1 MDTFNL
7 PEIIRYRMLDSS
19 RFNKNKLDSY
29 FKDVW
34 IRFKS
39 GDIKGFNLIYCDH
52 IDFLY
57 SYGTK
62 MTADTEMVEDA
73 IQDLFLYLLSKK
85 ENLSNPDFVRYYLL
99 KAFKRI
105 LLKKIRNEKLWLKD
119 KDNDFFSFD
128 YSIEAD
134 AFSYDD
140 EKERKLVLIEELLE
154 QLDPRKKEIIFL
166 KFHSGLS
173 YDEIGDIVGIQS
185 SSVKKLVYR
194 TISSFRDIIKNKI
207 IGLFFLFSRSSNA
220 RK

>member
-1 MDTFNL
+1 MPNT
-7 PEIIRYRMLDSS
+7 S
-19 RFNKNKLDSY
+19 RLNKNKVDSY
-29 FKDVW
+29 WKDVW
-34 IRFKS
+34 MRFKS
-39 GDIKGFNLIYCDH
+39 GDVKAFELIYGDH

-62 MTADTEMVEDA
+62 MTANSEMVEDA

-85 ENLSNPDFVRYYLL
+85 DNLSDPDFVRYYLL

-105 LLKKIRNEKLWLKD
+105 LLEKIRKEKLWIKD

-128 YSIEAD
+128 YSIENES
-134 AFSYDD
+134 FSHDD

-194 TISSFRDIIKNKI
+194 TISSFRDILKNKM
-207 IGLFFLFSRSSNA
+207 IGLFFLFSKSSNV
-220 RK
+220 RNLN

>member
-7 PEIIRYRMLDSS
+7 PEIVIYRMPDTSLL
-19 RFNKNKLDSY
+19 NKNRVDSY
-29 FKDVW
+29 WKDVW
-34 IRFKS
+34 MRFKS
-39 GDIKGFNLIYCDH
+39 GDIKAFELIYGDH

-73 IQDLFLYLLSKK
+73 IQDLFLYLLTKRD
-85 ENLSNPDFVRYYLL
+85 NLSDPDFVRYYLL

-105 LLKKIRNEKLWLKD
+105 LLEKIRNEKLWLKD
-119 KDNDFFSFD
+119 KDDDFFSFD
-128 YSIEAD
+128 FSIEPE

-140 EKERKLVLIEELLE
+140 EKERKLVLVEELLE

-194 TISSFRDIIKNKI
+194 TISSFRDILKNKI
-207 IGLFFLFSRSSNA
+207 IGLFFLFSRSSSV

>member
-1 MDTFNL
+1 M
-7 PEIIRYRMLDSS
+7 
-19 RFNKNKLDSY
+19 
-29 FKDVW
+29 
-34 IRFKS
+34 RFKS
-39 GDIKGFNLIYCDH
+39 GEVKAFELIYADH

-73 IQDLFLYLLSKK
+73 IQDLFLYLLTKRD
-85 ENLSNPDFVRYYLL
+85 NLSDPDFVRYYLL

-105 LLKKIRNEKLWLKD
+105 LLEKIRNEKLWLKD
-119 KDNDFFSFD
+119 KDDDSFSFD
-128 YSIEAD
+128 YSIEPES
-134 AFSYDD
+134 FSHDD
-140 EKERKLVLIEELLE
+140 EKERKLVFIEELLE

-194 TISSFRDIIKNKI
+194 TISSFRDILKNKI
-207 IGLFFLFSRSSNA
+207 ITLFFLFSRYSNI
-220 RK
+220 RN

>member
-1 MDTFNL
+1 MA
-7 PEIIRYRMLDSS
+7 DSS
-19 RFNKNKLDSY
+19 LLNKNKVDSY
-29 FKDVW
+29 WKDVW
-34 IRFKS
+34 MRFKS
-39 GDIKGFNLIYCDH
+39 GDVKAFELIYGDH

-73 IQDLFLYLLSKK
+73 IQDLFLYLLSKRD
-85 ENLSNPDFVRYYLL
+85 NLSDPDFVRYYLL

-105 LLKKIRNEKLWLKD
+105 LLGKISEEKLWMKD
-119 KDNDFFSFD
+119 TDNDFFSFD
-128 YSIEAD
+128 YSIETE
-134 AFSYDD
+134 AFSHDD

-194 TISSFRDIIKNKI
+194 TISSFRDILKNKI
-207 IGLFFLFSRSSNA
+207 IGLFFLFSRS
-220 RK
+220 

>member
-1 MDTFNL
+1 MALTSL
-7 PEIIRYRMLDSS
+7 L
-19 RFNKNKLDSY
+19 NKNKVDSY
-29 FKDVW
+29 WKDVW
-34 IRFKS
+34 MRFKS
-39 GDIKGFNLIYCDH
+39 GDVKAFELIYGNH

-62 MTADTEMVEDA
+62 MTTDTEMVEDA
-73 IQDLFLYLLSKK
+73 IQDLFLYLLTKRD
-85 ENLSNPDFVRYYLL
+85 NLSDPDFVRYYLL

-105 LLKKIRNEKLWLKD
+105 LLEKIRNEKLWLKD
-119 KDNDFFSFD
+119 KDDDSFSFD
-128 YSIEAD
+128 YSIESES
-134 AFSYDD
+134 FSHDD
-140 EKERKLVLIEELLE
+140 EKERKLALIEEMLE
-154 QLDPRKKEIIFL
+154 QLEPRKKEIIFL

-194 TISSFRDIIKNKI
+194 TISSFRDILKNKI

>member
-1 MDTFNL
+1 MPDTSHL
-7 PEIIRYRMLDSS
+7 
-19 RFNKNKLDSY
+19 NKSKVDSY
-29 FKDVW
+29 WKDVW
-34 IRFKS
+34 VRFKS
-39 GDIKGFNLIYCDH
+39 GDVKAFELIYGDH

-85 ENLSNPDFVRYYLL
+85 DNLSNPDFVRYYLL

-105 LLKKIRNEKLWLKD
+105 LLEKIRKEKIWMKD

-128 YSIEAD
+128 YSIETES
-134 AFSYDD
+134 FSYDD
-140 EKERKLVLIEELLE
+140 EKERKLVLIEELVE

-173 YDEIGDIVGIQS
+173 YEEIGDIVGIQS

-194 TISSFRDIIKNKI
+194 TISSFRDILKNKI
-207 IGLFFLFSRSSNA
+207 IELFFLFSKFSNV
-220 RK
+220 RN

>member
-1 MDTFNL
+1 MANTSL
-7 PEIIRYRMLDSS
+7 L
-19 RFNKNKLDSY
+19 NKNKVDSY
-29 FKDVW
+29 WKDVW
-34 IRFKS
+34 MRFKS
-39 GDIKGFNLIYCDH
+39 GEVKAFELIYADH

-73 IQDLFLYLLSKK
+73 IQDLFLYLLTKRD
-85 ENLSNPDFVRYYLL
+85 NLSDPDFVRYYLL

-105 LLKKIRNEKLWLKD
+105 LLEKIRNEKLWLKD
-119 KDNDFFSFD
+119 KDDDSFSFD
-128 YSIEAD
+128 YSIEPES
-134 AFSYDD
+134 FSHDD
-140 EKERKLVLIEELLE
+140 EKERKLVFIEELLE

-194 TISSFRDIIKNKI
+194 TISSFRDILKNKI
-207 IGLFFLFSRSSNA
+207 ITLFFLFSRSSNI
-220 RK
+220 RN

>member
-1 MDTFNL
+1 MPDT
-7 PEIIRYRMLDSS
+7 S
-19 RFNKNKLDSY
+19 RLNKNKIDSY
-29 FKDVW
+29 WKDVW
-34 IRFKS
+34 MRFKS
-39 GDIKGFNLIYCDH
+39 GDVKAFELIYGDH

-73 IQDLFLYLLSKK
+73 IQDLFLYLLSKRD
-85 ENLSNPDFVRYYLL
+85 NLSDPDFVRYYLL

-105 LLKKIRNEKLWLKD
+105 LLEKIRNERLWMKD

-128 YSIEAD
+128 YSIEPES
-134 AFSYDD
+134 FSHDD

-173 YDEIGDIVGIQS
+173 YDEISDIVGIQS

-194 TISSFRDIIKNKI
+194 TISSFRDILKNKI
-207 IGLFFLFSRSSNA
+207 MVLFFLFSRSSNV
-220 RK
+220 RNLN

>member
-1 MDTFNL
+1 MSDTSPLN
-7 PEIIRYRMLDSS
+7 I
-19 RFNKNKLDSY
+19 NKVDSY
-29 FKDVW
+29 WKDIW
-34 IRFKS
+34 MRFKS
-39 GDIKGFNLIYCDH
+39 GDVKAFELIYGDH

-73 IQDLFLYLLSKK
+73 IQDLFLYLLTKRDH
-85 ENLSNPDFVRYYLL
+85 LSDPDFVRYYLL

-105 LLKKIRNEKLWLKD
+105 LLEKIKEEKLWMKD
-119 KDNDFFSFD
+119 TDKDFFSFD
-128 YSIEAD
+128 YSIEAE
-134 AFSYDD
+134 AFSRDE
-140 EKERKLVLIEELLE
+140 EKERKLVLVEELLE
-154 QLDPRKKEIIFL
+154 KLDPRKKEIIFL

-194 TISSFRDIIKNKI
+194 TISSFRDILKNKI
-207 IGLFFLFSRSSNA
+207 IGLFFLFSRSSSV

>member
-1 MDTFNL
+1 MSDT
-7 PEIIRYRMLDSS
+7 S
-19 RFNKNKLDSY
+19 RLNKNMVDSY
-29 FKDVW
+29 WKDVW
-34 IRFKS
+34 MRFKS
-39 GDIKGFNLIYCDH
+39 GDVKAFELIYGDH

-85 ENLSNPDFVRYYLL
+85 DNLSDPDFVRYYLL

-105 LLKKIRNEKLWLKD
+105 LLEKIRKEKLWMKD

-128 YSIEAD
+128 YSIETES
-134 AFSYDD
+134 FSHDD

-166 KFHSGLS
+166 KFRSGLS

-194 TISSFRDIIKNKI
+194 TISSFRDILKNKI
-207 IGLFFLFSRSSNA
+207 IGLFFLFSKSSNV
-220 RK
+220 RNLN